1 MKQQRS
7 ANEHFRA
14 ADRMAATLPN
24 LLTRPAKRMQQR
36 GILRE
41 LLAGLKTGNT

>member
-1 MKQQRS
+1 MTQN
-7 ANEHFRA
+7 AHFKA
-14 ADRMAATLPN
+14 ADAMAAKIPH

-41 LLAGLKTGNT
+41 LIAGLKGLK